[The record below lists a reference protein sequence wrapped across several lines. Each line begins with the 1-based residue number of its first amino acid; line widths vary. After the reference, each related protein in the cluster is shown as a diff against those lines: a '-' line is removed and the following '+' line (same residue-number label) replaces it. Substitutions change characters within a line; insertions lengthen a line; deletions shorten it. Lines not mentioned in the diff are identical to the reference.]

1 MLLTVAASI
10 PTFLTI
16 FAALPAESVL
26 TAPNPAALAT
36 SIPVASGFNNLVTA
50 ALSTALDNAPT
61 AVAPIAV
68 LNVTAGT
75 PTVNAVGATAAETT
89 VLPNA
94 PDNALPIPGKTK
106 GSAIEMRGAN
116 SASCPFHPAWLTVVP
131 L

>member
-1 MLLTVAASI
+1 MVSGLI
-10 PTFLTI
+10 PRLLTI

-36 SIPVASGFNNLVTA
+36 SIPVASGFNSLVTA
-50 ALSTALDNAPT
+50 ALSTALDNALT
-61 AVAPIAV
+61 AVEPSTEP
-68 LNVTAGT
+68 NVTAVV
-75 PTVNAVGATAAETT
+75 PAVNAVGATAAETT

-94 PDNALPIPGKTK
+94 PDNALPMPGKTK

>member
-1 MLLTVAASI
+1 MVSGLI
-10 PTFLTI
+10 PRLLTI

-36 SIPVASGFNNLVTA
+36 SIPVASGFNSLVTA
-50 ALSTALDNAPT
+50 ALSTALDNALT
-61 AVAPIAV
+61 AVEPSTEP
-68 LNVTAGT
+68 NVTAGT

-131 L
+131 S